1 MPPSGIATP
10 MSNPT
15 SRRKSKHYGWV
26 TSGERKRVSSGE
38 RRGGAERGM
47 DVAARHGDDPGEHAA
62 ARLVDGARVG
72 PPARRELELAGDPFP
87 PGDRLPDGPLEPRDA
102 REVAKPFQQIEGVRH
117 FFRDGRKEPRPSRPG

>member
-1 MPPSGIATP
+1 VVEVGQAA
-10 MSNPT
+10 
-15 SRRKSKHYGWV
+15 
-26 TSGERKRVSSGE
+26 
-38 RRGGAERGM
+38 GAERGM